1 MTAVRTGLQ
10 PEVTG
15 AASLFA
21 RAIETERTYFEL
33 GAKTEHLPG
42 AVLAW
47 MPGLTTSPAAT
58 VIHRVDPAEIAAL
71 GEAWVVRAEKALADV
86 GAGLARIYVD
96 ARGSAADELLRR
108 AGYAD
113 RDELIFAQSLPQPA
127 PALTLRPVTI
137 DADWAR
143 KLRLHAGIENSPD
156 GHGNRPSDW
165 VALERRKCADGM
177 DAFLAE
183 IDGEMVGA
191 IGAIWGD
198 GLLRMK
204 NIVVHPAYR
213 RRSIGKG
220 IVSQLAALGRERG
233 VSEHCVLAIRGE
245 PGERLYRSA
254 GMRLVGIQVEWSK
267 PIGSSV
273 Q

>member
-1 MTAVRTGLQ
+1 MTTVRSGLQ
-10 PEVTG
+10 PEATG

-21 RAIETERTYFEL
+21 RAIETERLYFEL
-33 GAKTEHLPG
+33 GAKTEQLPG

-47 MPGLTTSPAAT
+47 MPGLTASPAAA
-58 VIHRVDPAEIAAL
+58 VIHRADPAVIAAL
-71 GEAWVVRAEKALADV
+71 GEAWIVQAEKRLTDV
-86 GAGLARIYVD
+86 GVRMARLYLD
-96 ARGSAADELLRR
+96 ARGGAADELLRR

-113 RDELIFAQSLPQPA
+113 RDELIFAHAMPRPLPG
-127 PALTLRPVTI
+127 LTLRPVVS
-137 DADWAR
+137 DEDWER

-156 GHGNRPSDW
+156 GHGNRPAEW

-183 IDGEMVGA
+183 IDGEAVGA

-198 GLLRMK
+198 KLLRMK

-213 RRSIGKG
+213 RRSIGRG
-220 IVSQLAALGRERG
+220 IVSQLAALGRDRG
-233 VSEHCVLAIRGE
+233 VSEHCVLAIKGE

-254 GMRLVGIQVEWSK
+254 GMQLIGTQVEWSK
-267 PIGSSV
+267 PIESSV